1 MPEPSQEA
9 QRLHWEVASFSQR
22 LPGVV
27 HALVVS
33 VDGLPLAVTP
43 GLDRAATDQLAAVTS
58 GLVSLSQGA
67 ARHLGGR
74 GVRQTMVE
82 MDDGALLVMIVG
94 HATALAVLTTPD
106 CDLRLLAYEMQRL
119 IAETNRVISP
129 ALQDEL
135 RAALPR

>member
-1 MPEPSQEA
+1 MPEPSQQA
-9 QRLHWEVASFSQR
+9 QHLQWQVASFSQR

-33 VDGLPLAVTP
+33 VDGLPLAVSP

-82 MDDGALLVMIVG
+82 LNDGALLVMILG
-94 HATALAVLTTPD
+94 HTTALAVLTTPD
-106 CDLRLLAYEMQRL
+106 CALEPLAYEMQRL
-119 IAETNRVISP
+119 IGETNRVVSP
-129 ALQDEL
+129 ALQHEL
-135 RAALPR
+135 HEALPR